1 MIFPNF
7 RWDVG
12 CHVFTLA
19 ILLLPRCCF
28 SCLKPS
34 RRLGVLLTQAREDS
48 RCHWQGMES
57 MGISDDGDI
66 WRCDLGVSGS
76 WTLWRCC
83 HSTTF
88 VTPTVYT
95 RLLLKTGTFFFD
107 VALTSQRQRIQVDW
121 GKCIPGIQQLSVGVY
136 MWHMFFHSRLI
147 LQGFVQG
154 WIEIT

>member
-1 MIFPNF
+1 MPRFQ
-7 RWDVG
+7 VG
-12 CHVFTLA
+12 NPS
-19 ILLLPRCCF
+19 LPRCCF

-83 HSTTF
+83 DSTTF
-88 VTPTVYT
+88 VTPTFYT
-95 RLLLKTGTFFFD
+95 RLLLKTGTFFRCCPYISTPMD
-107 VALTSQRQRIQVDW
+107 SSRLGKVYTRYTTSQRGGLHVTYAFLFAYNFTRLCSGLDW
-121 GKCIPGIQQLSVGVY
+121 NHIKGLFSY
-136 MWHMFFHSRLI
+136 LRF
-147 LQGFVQG
+147 
-154 WIEIT
+154 